1 MFRVNSEDTR
11 TTLFWCF
18 WWTFPTNFLLV
29 DLLLTHFRVPFPFHF
44 ENNRI
49 FDPYLLTC
57 LPKELNI
64 APVKT
69 FLTLYYNQ
77 SERESTTWRSC
88 FKWNR
93 SSCVWWASYGRTMF
107 NAYES
112 CAGKILFTLKVIFME
127 VSNWKLYLFL
137 YALCSHTV
145 MNERQ

>member
-1 MFRVNSEDTR
+1 MF
-11 TTLFWCF
+11 
-18 WWTFPTNFLLV
+18 
-29 DLLLTHFRVPFPFHF
+29 LLLTLNIPNKCSTSRFIINPFQTSVPFPFHF

-49 FDPYLLTC
+49 FVAYLLTC

-69 FLTLYYNQ
+69 FLTLYYNH

-107 NAYES
+107 NAHES